1 MHEEQDPDFVIDF
14 DPELTELL
22 FRHKELVSL
31 KAEAEKNLSGEG
43 WNESHKKILIENLQ
57 REIFHIERIIKRV
70 IAEYQEEDDVQIQ

>member
-31 KAEAEKNLSGEG
+31 KADAEVNLKDWDETHS
-43 WNESHKKILIENLQ
+43 KILTENLQ
-57 REIFHIERIIKRV
+57 REINHIERIIKRV
-70 IAEYQEEDDVQIQ
+70 IDDYTNDDGYETIQ